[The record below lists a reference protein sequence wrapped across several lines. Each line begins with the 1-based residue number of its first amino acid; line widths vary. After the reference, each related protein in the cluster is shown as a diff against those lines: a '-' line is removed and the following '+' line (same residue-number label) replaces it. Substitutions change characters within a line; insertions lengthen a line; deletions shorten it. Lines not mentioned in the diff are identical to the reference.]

1 MSKSKSKTKSASKPQ
16 PELSVPQQSG
26 LYSPEHLAALEAE
39 HNDLYWGYVP

>member
-1 MSKSKSKTKSASKPQ
+1 MSKKSKTKSAKPQ